1 MKYNNFRKKN
11 RKKSYQIWSY
21 SEGEKPSVTLKS
33 KLKRER

>member
-1 MKYNNFRKKN
+1 MKYNNFRKKK
-11 RKKSYQIWSY
+11 KKSYQIWSY

>member
-1 MKYNNFRKKN
+1 MKYNNF

-21 SEGEKPSVTLKS
+21 YEGEKPSVTLKS